1 MKTILASV
9 DFSSATPAVIT
20 AAAALA
26 RAVDGRVVLLN
37 VTPPPPIVADPGGF
51 GLEVVKAS
59 ESATNAAIQELER
72 LEETIEEDNVRCDII
87 HQTGVPMILILEQAR
102 KLDAAY
108 IVLGSHGHTA
118 LYELIVGGTTAAI
131 LRHASCPVLVVPPA
145 SRPKSRVGKPAARRR
160 AVSVRL

>member
-9 DFSSATPAVIT
+9 DFSSATPHVVT
-20 AAAALA
+20 AAATLA

-51 GLEVVKAS
+51 GLEVVQAS
-59 ESATNAAIQELER
+59 ESATNVAIRELER
-72 LEETIEEDNVRCDII
+72 LEEAIEEDNVRCDVI

-118 LYELIVGGTTAAI
+118 LYELIVGGTAAAI
-131 LRHASCPVLVVPPA
+131 LRHASCPVLIVPPP
-145 SRPKSRVGKPAARRR
+145 SRPKSGVGKSASRRR